1 MSTATGQ
8 ATEIQMQNAGVE
20 MHKLGNFSIVDCRE
34 VWIDAENDYT
44 LATIAHSCPV
54 EEMGSKDIRLR
65 SNTTLGCGCCGT
77 AADLILQLEAAKSQS
92 KLTYY
97 LSKVIAG
104 SKLLIIDELGYV
116 KFDAQQ
122 ANLFFQ
128 LINKRYETGSIII
141 TTNLSFLKWQE
152 VLNND
157 EALTT
162 ATLDRLIHH
171 SHILNING
179 DSYRLKQKKE
189 AGILPFNSK
198 LKPRSLNQG

>member
-77 AADLILQLEAAKSQS
+77 AADLILVGPDEVRIQNIHYEPSLISRVSS
-92 KLTYY
+92 K
-97 LSKVIAG
+97 
-104 SKLLIIDELGYV
+104 E
-116 KFDAQQ
+116 Q
-122 ANLFFQ
+122 
-128 LINKRYETGSIII
+128 
-141 TTNLSFLKWQE
+141 
-152 VLNND
+152 
-157 EALTT
+157 
-162 ATLDRLIHH
+162 
-171 SHILNING
+171 
-179 DSYRLKQKKE
+179 
-189 AGILPFNSK
+189 
-198 LKPRSLNQG
+198 

>member
-1 MSTATGQ
+1 L
-8 ATEIQMQNAGVE
+8 QN
-20 MHKLGNFSIVDCRE
+20 
-34 VWIDAENDYT
+34 
-44 LATIAHSCPV
+44 
-54 EEMGSKDIRLR
+54 
-65 SNTTLGCGCCGT
+65 
-77 AADLILQLEAAKSQS
+77 
-92 KLTYY
+92 Y
-97 LSKVIAG
+97 LSKIIGTAR
-104 SKLLIIDELGYV
+104 LLIIDELGYV

-122 ANLFFQ
+122 SNLFFQ
-128 LINKRYETGSIII
+128 LINKRYETGSVII

-189 AGILPFNSK
+189 AGILPFNSELK
-198 LKPRSLNQG
+198 LAANKRVTTADL